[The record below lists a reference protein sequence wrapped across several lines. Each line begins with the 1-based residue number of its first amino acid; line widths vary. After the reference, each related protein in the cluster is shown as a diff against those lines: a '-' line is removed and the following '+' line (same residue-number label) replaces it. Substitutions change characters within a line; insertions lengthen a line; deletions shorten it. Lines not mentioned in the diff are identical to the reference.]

1 MRSTRTGSRARQRRL
16 SLGTSA
22 TFRGDGPL
30 ACLVLEVTVSLRSPQ
45 CKFVLWT
52 GERVLHAHTEACMHK
67 RPQRHHQ
74 RPNMPLSPAPIL
86 NPRYG
91 MVRHGA
97 INAPEAKRPSNA
109 TTATT
114 SSSSLSSE
122 LMKLVVRGWVR
133 PSKSSVASTLRH
145 AADGVSQRIAE
156 GCDEVTC
163 HRSIP
168 RG

>member
-1 MRSTRTGSRARQRRL
+1 M
-16 SLGTSA
+16 
-22 TFRGDGPL
+22 
-30 ACLVLEVTVSLRSPQ
+30 
-45 CKFVLWT
+45 
-52 GERVLHAHTEACMHK
+52 
-67 RPQRHHQ
+67 
-74 RPNMPLSPAPIL
+74 

-122 LMKLVVRGWVR
+122 LMKCVVRGWVR

-156 GCDEVTC
+156 GCDEATC
-163 HRSIP
+163 TQEHTKRITNTTVRMGLSGDIEMATKQST
-168 RG
+168 RKRDQIRYK